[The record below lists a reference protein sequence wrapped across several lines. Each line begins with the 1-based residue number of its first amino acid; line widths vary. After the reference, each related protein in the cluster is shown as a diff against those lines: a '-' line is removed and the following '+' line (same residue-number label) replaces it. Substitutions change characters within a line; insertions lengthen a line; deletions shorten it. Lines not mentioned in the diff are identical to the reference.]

1 MGNLLDHRNIEEL
14 TLCAKAMEGTD
25 VYKAE
30 GIDVYEGVSSF
41 LATLSRFTTIKEQS
55 CVIDASVA
63 F

>member
-1 MGNLLDHRNIEEL
+1 
-14 TLCAKAMEGTD
+14 MEGTD

-63 F
+63 FLKSLIWG